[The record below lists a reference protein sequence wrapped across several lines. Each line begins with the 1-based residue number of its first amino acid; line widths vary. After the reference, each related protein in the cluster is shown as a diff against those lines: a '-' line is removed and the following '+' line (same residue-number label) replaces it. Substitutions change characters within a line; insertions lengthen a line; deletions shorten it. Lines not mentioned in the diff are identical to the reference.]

1 MRPKLRGSSTSRA
14 VCKAVL
20 HNSSQTSTQIIT
32 RRQRTLNTMS
42 LRYAAILAPACA
54 FTHPQQPRR
63 IVLRRDYS
71 SIDDVFDSMFDDA
84 FDAWS
89 PFGLSRRRDPW
100 SPFGMRRRSPLA
112 QQFGQLK
119 RLSQAFEE
127 QLQRVDEDDF
137 LADTPLGQR
146 RQLETKEDA
155 PATKDGEAP
164 KAEGDEAV
172 APAAPRGYA
181 YSWSSSSVTQNGET
195 RTTVRKNF
203 KDGHGAAKSFQER
216 SLARDGK
223 KLTETRT
230 QGFGDAEAK
239 LSFEGVGDAQAF
251 ESAWATKPALP
262 AAEAPAAEAPE
273 PNKEELAADAEIAK
287 LKAELKALR
296 GDPLPPADYGTTQV

>member
-1 MRPKLRGSSTSRA
+1 
-14 VCKAVL
+14 
-20 HNSSQTSTQIIT
+20 
-32 RRQRTLNTMS
+32 MS
-42 LRYAAILAPACA
+42 LRYAALLAPACA

-63 IVLRRDYS
+63 IVSRRDYS
-71 SIDDVFDSMFDDA
+71 SIDDVFDSVFDDA

-89 PFGLSRRRDPW
+89 PFGLSRRRNPW
-100 SPFGMRRRSPLA
+100 SPFGLSRRRSPLA

-146 RQLETKEDA
+146 RQLGTAKEDA
-155 PATKDGEAP
+155 PTKTDDSTSSLYEAP
-164 KAEGDEAV
+164 KAEGDAPGAEAV

-203 KDGHGAAKSFQER
+203 KDADGAAKSFQER

-239 LSFEGVGDAQAF
+239 LSFEGVDDEKAF

-296 GDPLPPADYGTTQV
+296 GDGLPPADYGTTQV

>member
-1 MRPKLRGSSTSRA
+1 
-14 VCKAVL
+14 
-20 HNSSQTSTQIIT
+20 
-32 RRQRTLNTMS
+32 MS
-42 LRYAAILAPACA
+42 LRYAALLAPACA
-54 FTHPQQPRR
+54 FTHSQQPRR
-63 IVLRRDYS
+63 IVSRRDYS
-71 SIDDVFDSMFDDA
+71 SIDDVFDSVFDDA

-100 SPFGMRRRSPLA
+100 SQFGLSRRRSPLA

-137 LADTPLGQR
+137 LADTPLGKR
-146 RQLETKEDA
+146 RQLETPKEDAPTKTDESTSSLYEA
-155 PATKDGEAP
+155 PATKDCDAP
-164 KAEGDEAV
+164 CCDEAV

-203 KDGHGAAKSFQER
+203 KDADGGAKSFQER

-239 LSFEGVGDAQAF
+239 LSFEGVDDATAF

-262 AAEAPAAEAPE
+262 AAEAPAAEAPAAE
-273 PNKEELAADAEIAK
+273 APKMWAPEALKHTKEQKEELAADAEIAK

-296 GDPLPPADYGTTQV
+296 GDGLPPADYGTTQV

>member
-1 MRPKLRGSSTSRA
+1 
-14 VCKAVL
+14 
-20 HNSSQTSTQIIT
+20 
-32 RRQRTLNTMS
+32 MS
-42 LRYAAILAPACA
+42 LRYAALLAPACA

-63 IVLRRDYS
+63 IVVRRDYS
-71 SIDDVFDSMFDDA
+71 SIDDVFDSVFGDP
-84 FDAWS
+84 WS
-89 PFGLSRRRDPW
+89 PFGLSRRDPW
-100 SPFGMRRRSPLA
+100 GMRRRSPLA

-146 RQLETKEDA
+146 RQLGTPKEDA
-155 PATKDGEAP
+155 PTKTDDSTSSLYEAP

-181 YSWSSSSVTQNGET
+181 YSWSSSSLTQNGET

-203 KDGHGAAKSFQER
+203 KDGNGAAKSFQER

-262 AAEAPAAEAPE
+262 AAEAPAAEAPAE
-273 PNKEELAADAEIAK
+273 APKTWAPEALKQTKEQKEELAADAEIAK

-296 GDPLPPADYGTTQV
+296 GESPLPPSDYGTTQV

>member
-1 MRPKLRGSSTSRA
+1 
-14 VCKAVL
+14 
-20 HNSSQTSTQIIT
+20 
-32 RRQRTLNTMS
+32 MS
-42 LRYAAILAPACA
+42 LLYVATLAPACA

-63 IVLRRDYS
+63 IVVRRDYS
-71 SIDDVFDSMFDDA
+71 SIDDVFDSVFGDP
-84 FDAWS
+84 WS
-89 PFGLSRRRDPW
+89 PFGLS
-100 SPFGMRRRSPLA
+100 RRRSPLA

-195 RTTVRKNF
+195 RTTVSKNF
-203 KDGHGAAKSFQER
+203 KDGNGAAKSFQER

-251 ESAWATKPALP
+251 ESAWATKPAL
-262 AAEAPAAEAPE
+262 EAPAAEAPAE
-273 PNKEELAADAEIAK
+273 ALKQTKEEKEELAADAEIAK

>member
-1 MRPKLRGSSTSRA
+1 
-14 VCKAVL
+14 
-20 HNSSQTSTQIIT
+20 
-32 RRQRTLNTMS
+32 MS
-42 LRYAAILAPACA
+42 LRYAALLAPACA

-63 IVLRRDYS
+63 IVVRRDYS
-71 SIDDVFDSMFDDA
+71 SIDDVFDSVFGDP
-84 FDAWS
+84 WS
-89 PFGLSRRRDPW
+89 PFGLSRRDPW
-100 SPFGMRRRSPLA
+100 GMRRRSPLA

-146 RQLETKEDA
+146 RQLGTPKEDA
-155 PATKDGEAP
+155 PTKTDESTSSLYEAP

-203 KDGHGAAKSFQER
+203 KDADGAAKSFQER

-239 LSFEGVGDAQAF
+239 LSFEGVDDAKSF

-262 AAEAPAAEAPE
+262 AAEAPAAEAPKTWAPE
-273 PNKEELAADAEIAK
+273 ALKKQTKEELAADAEIAK

-296 GDPLPPADYGTTQV
+296 GDPLPPSDYGTTQV

>member
-1 MRPKLRGSSTSRA
+1 
-14 VCKAVL
+14 
-20 HNSSQTSTQIIT
+20 
-32 RRQRTLNTMS
+32 MS

-63 IVLRRDYS
+63 IVVRRDYS
-71 SIDDVFDSMFDDA
+71 SIDDVFDSVFGDP
-84 FDAWS
+84 WS
-89 PFGLSRRRDPW
+89 PFGLSRRDPW
-100 SPFGMRRRSPLA
+100 GMRRRSPLA

-146 RQLETKEDA
+146 RQLETPKEDA
-155 PATKDGEAP
+155 PKTDDSTSSLYEAP

-203 KDGHGAAKSFQER
+203 KDADGGAKSFQER

-262 AAEAPAAEAPE
+262 AAEEAPAAETPKTWAPE
-273 PNKEELAADAEIAK
+273 ALKQTKEQKEELAADAEIAK

-296 GDPLPPADYGTTQV
+296 GDPLPPADYSTTQV

>member
-1 MRPKLRGSSTSRA
+1 
-14 VCKAVL
+14 
-20 HNSSQTSTQIIT
+20 
-32 RRQRTLNTMS
+32 
-42 LRYAAILAPACA
+42 
-54 FTHPQQPRR
+54 
-63 IVLRRDYS
+63 
-71 SIDDVFDSMFDDA
+71 
-84 FDAWS
+84 
-89 PFGLSRRRDPW
+89 
-100 SPFGMRRRSPLA
+100 MRRRSPLA

-146 RQLETKEDA
+146 RQLATPKEDAPTKTDDSTSSLYEA
-155 PATKDGEAP
+155 PATKDYDAP
-164 KAEGDEAV
+164 CCDEAV

-203 KDGHGAAKSFQER
+203 KDADGAAKSFQER

-223 KLTETRT
+223 KLIETRT

-239 LSFEGVGDAQAF
+239 LSFEGVDDAQAF

-262 AAEAPAAEAPE
+262 AAEAPAAEAPAAE
-273 PNKEELAADAEIAK
+273 APKTWAPEALKKPTKEELAADEEIAK

-296 GDPLPPADYGTTQV
+296 GDGLPPADYGTTQV